1 MANTTVKPARAPRTP
16 RAPKAQPEVVETKPE
31 TVEIEPEDVTTPVSP
46 ETEAPEVAPEPEV
59 TAPEQPEASAPEP
72 EPEPEPEQPVAP
84 GNRTTVYLVQKGE
97 KFNVYRD
104 VKKLTRNL
112 VSLEKARLIA
122 RAYGESNPT
131 IQ

>member
-16 RAPKAQPEVVETKPE
+16 RAPKAQPGVVETKPE
-31 TVEIEPEDVTTPVSP
+31 TVEIEPEDVTAPVAP
-46 ETEAPEVAPEPEV
+46 ETEAPEAAPEPEV
-59 TAPEQPEASAPEP
+59 TAPEQPEVPAPEP

-84 GNRTTVYLVQKGE
+84 SNRTTVYLVQKGE